1 MTSNDPTDLLA
12 EIEASDAAEAEALAQ
27 RQRRRREALEP
38 AARLA
43 AEIAAT
49 REDFLAEDRRRLI
62 ELADLVK
69 QAKKNDA
76 PAAALDRLTFTP
88 MTTQPRNSRTRTGT
102 SRRPPRSSSPT
113 GLASTSNAKTSQQHT
128 PALRESDSSRGTEHL
143 TP

>member
-49 REDFLAEDRRRLI
+49 REDFLAEDRRRLV

-88 MTTQPRNSRTRTGT
+88 MTTQPRNSRPRPGAVKRP
-102 SRRPPRSSSPT
+102 SRRTPTTTGSTPTATASQDASDPVQDGGHVPPEVP
-113 GLASTSNAKTSQQHT
+113 LA
-128 PALRESDSSRGTEHL
+128 G
-143 TP
+143 

>member
-49 REDFLAEDRRRLI
+49 REDFLAEDRRRLV

-88 MTTQPRNSRTRTGT
+88 MTTQPRGSRTRTGAAKRP
-102 SRRPPRSSSPT
+102 SRR
-113 GLASTSNAKTSQQHT
+113 T
-128 PALRESDSSRGTEHL
+128 PATGA
-143 TP
+143 TPTASASQNAADPVQDGGHDPSEVPLAG

>member
-49 REDFLAEDRRRLI
+49 REDFLAEDRRRLV

-76 PAAALDRLTFTP
+76 PAAALDRLAFTP
-88 MTTQPRNSRTRTGT
+88 MTTQPRSSRTRSGAAKRP
-102 SRRPPRSSSPT
+102 SRRTPPASGSTPPPT
-113 GLASTSNAKTSQQHT
+113 ASQNASDPAHDGSHDPSAVPLA
-128 PALRESDSSRGTEHL
+128 G
-143 TP
+143 